1 MSVPMDK
8 QQLLAAMTKNWE
20 ALQKKLAR
28 IPPEQA
34 FTPLLEGHAKST
46 QMSVADLVSY
56 LIGWGEQVLY
66 WHQQERAGATP
77 DSWQP
82 VISGMSWA
90 SWRKN
95 ITPIT
100 PTSPHGR
107 HFLSGI
113 RRHIKS

>member
-66 WHQQERAGATP
+66 WHQQERRLI
-77 DSWQP
+77 SRQP

>member
-1 MSVPMDK
+1 MDK

-56 LIGWGEQVLY
+56 LIGWGEQAREQRLIS
-66 WHQQERAGATP
+66 R
-77 DSWQP
+77 QP